1 MLTHRGDD
9 LLFFFVSND
18 RLEIFGFGNE
28 AAVET
33 LHIIDAVATRND
45 HGTVMLTNT
54 LRGFHKC
61 ELGFILAM

>member
-1 MLTHRGDD
+1 MLAHRGDD
-9 LLFFFVSND
+9 LLFFFVSRD
-18 RLEIFGFGNE
+18 RLEIFGFGNQ

-33 LHIIDAVATRND
+33 LHIIDAVAPCND
-45 HGTVMLTNT
+45 HGTGMLTNA